1 MKVHNAILSGK
12 IRSLLPVLRREGDL
26 SMVDHDGDAAALIQ
40 MESLVIAAFLGT
52 FPRYHKVTKVGSF

>member
-26 SMVDHDGDAAALIQ
+26 VDHDGDATALIQ

-52 FPRYHKVTKVGSF
+52 FPRYHKATKVGSF